1 MICLTPGYI
10 LISFGLRYEMSDGLT
25 AQEVISPLAVV
36 NNSTCIANAA
46 FKSLA
51 AIAVE
56 LLAKKG

>member
-1 MICLTPGYI
+1 
-10 LISFGLRYEMSDGLT
+10 MSDGLT